1 MNVDIHWENEAKT
14 VVRINCSGLWNWQDM
29 AAATTRWM
37 ETDGQGSN
45 SGVLLDLRGVI
56 MPIDVVLHLKIA
68 TRDVHR
74 VNGLIVVLASDAAT
88 TLVFKLF
95 VSLYKA
101 IGGKFRLVTSEA
113 EAHAELGLTP

>member
-1 MNVDIHWENEAKT
+1 MNVDIHWEDQAQT
-14 VVRINCSGLWNWQDM
+14 IIRINCSGLWNWQDM
-29 AAATTRWM
+29 ADATILWM
-37 ETDGQGSN
+37 ETDGQGAN
-45 SGVLLDLRGVI
+45 SGVLLDLRGVV

-68 TRDVHR
+68 TQDVHR

-101 IGGKFRLVTSEA
+101 I
-113 EAHAELGLTP
+113 